1 MNFVIKKKEG
11 KIKTLDIEFE
21 KVQIG
26 DDYMGYGEYK
36 LYREKRN
43 KSISFNWKLGI
54 EGKFQRLNWLE
65 GGRVGA
71 GYGVT

>member
-43 KSISFNWKLGI
+43 KSISFN
-54 EGKFQRLNWLE
+54 
-65 GGRVGA
+65 
-71 GYGVT
+71 